1 MRRKL
6 GGQMRLPQ
14 PTQLNYV
21 GLLNDI
27 DRGRI
32 KIPQFQRDF
41 VWSIERSAK
50 LIDSLLKGY
59 PIGTL
64 IFWATRD
71 RLRSV
76 RNIGGI
82 DLPLPKDGEVVQYVL
97 DGQQRLTSLFAAI
110 RGLIIERPSGARD
123 DFSKIYLNLAAAEN
137 EQIAIHELQN
147 VDESSCIPLG
157 ELLHGDFQKL
167 ATFPKDFQER
177 IKIYKPRI
185 EGYQFPIIEVQD
197 VAIDVATEIF
207 TRINVGG
214 KPLSVFEIMVA
225 KTYDEVKGF
234 DLSQEFDNLIERLEQ
249 IDYETISDAV
259 ILQLIALIL
268 KRDCRRQVILTIGRE
283 EFIAVWPNAVAA
295 IEAAAEY
302 LRNTYRI
309 AVSRLLPYNALLV
322 PFAYYFYHHKD
333 KPDGDA
339 FKRLCD
345 FFWRCSLGGRYSGA
359 VESKLAQDIGRIDAI
374 LSHKAPEYDWGID
387 TSPNFIIANGWFG
400 TGRAFVKAILC
411 LLAYHEPKSF
421 NDGATVRIS
430 NDWLKQAN
438 SRNYH
443 HFFPRAWL
451 RGQNIDDE
459 HANNIVNITIVDDFL
474 NKRRIGA
481 KPPSEYMAEFVKEN
495 KAHDATMK
503 THLIDLHAF
512 GIADD
517 NYGVFLKAR
526 AMRISEELKERII
539 RIDRDTERQTIR
551 NDDTE
556 EPTTGFE

>member
-1 MRRKL
+1 
-6 GGQMRLPQ
+6 MRLPQ
-14 PTQLNYV
+14 PTHLNYA

-41 VWSIERSAK
+41 VWSIEKSAK

-82 DLPLPKDGEVVQYVL
+82 DLPPPKDGDVVQYVL

-110 RGLIIERPSGARD
+110 RGLKIERSSGAPD
-123 DFSKIYLNLAAAEN
+123 DFSSIYLNLAAAEN
-137 EQIAIHELQN
+137 EQIAIHELEN
-147 VDESSCIPLG
+147 ANPATCIRLG

-177 IKIYKPRI
+177 IKDYKTRI

-197 VAIDVATEIF
+197 VAIDIATEIF

-249 IDYETISDAV
+249 INYETISDALV
-259 ILQLIALIL
+259 LQLIALLL
-268 KRDCRRQVILTIGRE
+268 KRDCRRRVILTLGRE
-283 EFIAVWPNAVAA
+283 EFISTWPMAVAA
-295 IEAAAEY
+295 IETAAEY
-302 LRNTYRI
+302 LRNSYRI
-309 AVSRLLPYNALLV
+309 PVSRLLPYNALLV
-322 PFAYYFYHHKD
+322 PFAYYFYQHKD

-339 FKRLCD
+339 FERLRD
-345 FFWRCSLGGRYSGA
+345 FFWRCSLGGRYSVS
-359 VESKLAQDIGRIDAI
+359 VESRLAQDIDRIDTI
-374 LSHKAPEYDWGID
+374 LSGKVPAYDWGVD
-387 TSPNFIIANGWFG
+387 LSPEFIIANGWFG

-421 NDGATVRIS
+421 SDGATVRIS

-451 RGQNIDDE
+451 RGHVDDE
-459 HANNIVNITIVDDFL
+459 RANNIVNITIVDDYL

-481 KPPSEYMAEFVKEN
+481 KPPSQYMAEFAKEN
-495 KAHDATMK
+495 KALDATMR
-503 THLIDLHAF
+503 THLIDPHAF
-512 GIADD
+512 GIADND
-517 NYGVFLKAR
+517 YAAFLKAR
-526 AMRISEELKERII
+526 AERISEELKERVI
-539 RIDRDTERQTIR
+539 RIDKDAERQAVR